1 MFIKFLLSLFLYS
14 VQIYG
19 HNLFTTLPIF
29 PKQQQQQPR
38 EREGGARFT
47 PPKTGQRSVANQ
59 SSRRAGGGGG
69 GGGGQ
74 EGEGAGRVKA
84 KVKKWQVE
92 DKR

>member
-1 MFIKFLLSLFLYS
+1 MFIKFLISLFLHS

-29 PKQQQQQPR
+29 PKQQQQPR
-38 EREGGARFT
+38 EREGGGTVCTTKDRPAEC
-47 PPKTGQRSVANQ
+47 GQSIEQKSRSE
-59 SSRRAGGGGG
+59 GG

-84 KVKKWQVE
+84 KVKKWQVG